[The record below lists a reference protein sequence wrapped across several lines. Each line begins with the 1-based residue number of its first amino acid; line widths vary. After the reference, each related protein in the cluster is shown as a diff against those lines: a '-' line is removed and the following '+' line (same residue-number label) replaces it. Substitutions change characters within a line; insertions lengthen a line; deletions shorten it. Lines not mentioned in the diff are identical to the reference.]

1 MTAEEYLLQYR
12 RAAVEVKH
20 TLAEIERE
28 RQNLLGLRAIVYD
41 DMPKSRDTE
50 RDLSAA
56 YAVFEERAAAL
67 RETVE
72 RNAAIMADVEKTISR
87 VKSPQ
92 QYAVLHMRY
101 VEGLHWADIAKGMHR
116 TRQAVYKIKRR
127 ALRTVR
133 QLIGG

>member
-12 RAAVEVKH
+12 RASEEIKH

-56 YAVFEERAAAL
+56 YAIFEERAAQL
-67 RETVE
+67 REVVWK
-72 RNAAIMADVEKTISR
+72 NAAIMAEIEETLRR
-87 VKSPQ
+87 VKNPQ

-101 VEGLHWADIAKGMHR
+101 IEGLRWADIAKGMHR

-127 ALRTVR
+127 AFRTVR
-133 QLIGG
+133 QIIGG